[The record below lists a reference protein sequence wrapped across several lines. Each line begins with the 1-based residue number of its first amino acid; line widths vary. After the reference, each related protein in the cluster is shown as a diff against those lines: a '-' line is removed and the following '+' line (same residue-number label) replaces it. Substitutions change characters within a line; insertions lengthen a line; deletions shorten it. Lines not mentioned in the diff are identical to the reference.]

1 MGWRLRIQ
9 WREASAGRNI
19 WSFASRVFGFLAGRN
34 IWSFASRVFGF
45 LARDAEGFFETFDRQ
60 VSTDF

>member
-9 WREASAGRNI
+9 WREAS
-19 WSFASRVFGFLAGRN
+19 AGRN